1 MTTEAM
7 TTEAM
12 TTGATE
18 AMTTGATTTGAGMER
33 QLGWALILSAGLTW
47 FSWSL
52 MQLLNNLTIRPAASY
67 YLFGSLERLPG
78 ALAAGSCLGALA
90 LLSLSPRPGG
100 LWARDWDGRL
110 AVVLA
115 ALGAALAAGLGH
127 FVVYHDHALSTDEA
141 MTLFGAATLRHGEPL
156 ARLPAAWREYA
167 VAMQPVFT
175 FMAPDSGLWG
185 NPYRPVTAALHAL
198 FGLVGG
204 GEKVANAVLTGVAV
218 VLAGA
223 VARRIW
229 PERREAA
236 VLAALLTATSAQVVV
251 TGMTYYAMPAHL
263 AFNLAWLWLFLR
275 GGRLDHVLAAAVGVL
290 AVGLHQITFHALFVI
305 PFLLPLLMRKR
316 WRLALFYAGVYAVAH
331 LFWLFWF
338 ETALWWMGADP
349 AQSTATIGG
358 LQFLYNIGNLV
369 RQWDGGVGISLMFLN
384 LLRLFAWQ
392 NLALLPLL
400 AIGLA
405 GWRGMPDAVRGCA
418 WGLLLPLP
426 LYLAVLSDQGHGWG
440 FRYLHGHLGA
450 LALVAVHGWFRL
462 TDGNAAGAPLVR
474 RTVAMLTAASLVLL
488 AVRAVQVEDF
498 VRPWAGA
505 LAYIRSLPD
514 AVVVVDDGD
523 IWYGQ
528 DLAQNDPY
536 LTGGPKIMALRYL
549 SSEASGH
556 LAALRP
562 RLIGHDDLVRA
573 GVAPPHWPRPAA
585 TGPRPAATGQ

>member
-1 MTTEAM
+1 MTNVAM
-7 TTEAM
+7 TNA
-12 TTGATE
+12 
-18 AMTTGATTTGAGMER
+18 AGMER
-33 QLGWALILSAGLTW
+33 QLVWVLILSAELAWFAWFLIGGLER
-47 FSWSL
+47 L
-52 MQLLNNLTIRPAASY
+52 PAGPGVSY

-78 ALAAGSCLGALA
+78 ALAAGACLGALA
-90 LLSLSPRPGG
+90 LVRLSPRPGG
-100 LWARDWDGRL
+100 LWARDWDGRR
-110 AVVLA
+110 AVALA
-115 ALGAALAAGLGH
+115 ALAATLAAGLGH
-127 FVVYHDHALSTDEA
+127 FVVYHDHALSVDEA

-156 ARLPAAWREYA
+156 ARLPAAWRDYA
-167 VAMQPVFT
+167 GAMQPVFT
-175 FMAPDSGLWG
+175 FMAPESGLWG
-185 NPYRPVTAALHAL
+185 NPYRPVNAALHAL

-204 GEKVANAVLTGVAV
+204 GEKLANAVLTGVGVA
-218 VLAGA
+218 LAGA
-223 VARRIW
+223 VAGRIW
-229 PERREAA
+229 PERREAP

-275 GGRLDHVLAAAVGVL
+275 GGRLDHGLAAAVGVL

-305 PFLLPLLMRKR
+305 PFLLPLLRTKR

-338 ETALWWMGADP
+338 EAALWWMGADTVQP
-349 AQSTATIGG
+349 SANTGG
-358 LQFLYNIGNLV
+358 LQFLHSIDTLV
-369 RQWDGGVGISLMFLN
+369 RQWDWRTAFPTMAMN
-384 LLRLFAWQ
+384 LLRLCAWQ
-392 NLALLPLL
+392 NLAALPLL
-400 AIGLA
+400 AVGFA
-405 GWRGMPDAVRGCA
+405 GWRGMPAAVRGGA

-462 TDGNAAGAPLVR
+462 TDSNAAGAPLVR
-474 RTVAMLTAASLVLL
+474 RTVATLTAASLALL

-505 LAYIRSLPD
+505 AAYIRSLPD

-536 LTGGPKIMALRYL
+536 LTNGPKIMALRYL
-549 SSEASGH
+549 SPEASER

-562 RLIGHDDLVRA
+562 RRIGHDDLVRA

-585 TGPRPAATGQ
+585 GEETP